1 MKKQYLEPEMTA
13 MAFDALDIIATS
25 YGVPHDDTA
34 DYKKIRD
41 VQSVE

>member
-13 MAFDALDIIATS
+13 MAFDALDIIPTS

-34 DYKKIRD
+34 DYKKIWD

>member
-13 MAFDALDIIATS
+13 MASDTLDIIATS

-34 DYKKIRD
+34 DYKKIWD
-41 VQSVE
+41 VGSAD

>member
-13 MAFDALDIIATS
+13 MASDTLDIIATS

-34 DYKKIRD
+34 DYTKIW
-41 VQSVE
+41 SEKSAG

>member
-1 MKKQYLEPEMTA
+1 MKKQYLEPEMTT

-34 DYKKIRD
+34 DYKKIWD
-41 VQSVE
+41 VQSVK

>member
-13 MAFDALDIIATS
+13 MAFDTLDIIATS

-34 DYKKIRD
+34 DYKKIWD
-41 VQSVE
+41 VQSVK

>member
-1 MKKQYLEPEMTA
+1 MKKQYLKPEMTA

-34 DYKKIRD
+34 DYQKIWD

>member
-13 MAFDALDIIATS
+13 MAFDALDIIVTS

-34 DYKKIRD
+34 DYKKIWD
-41 VQSVE
+41 VQSVK

>member
-1 MKKQYLEPEMTA
+1 MKKQYLEPEMIA

-34 DYKKIRD
+34 DYKKIWD

>member
-34 DYKKIRD
+34 DYKKIWD
-41 VQSVE
+41 AQSVK